1 MKEVVKVFEVVW
13 LFMLVVSSVIAHV
26 AFKVLDDPTTID
38 VVIGAIVLA
47 NIVFRL
53 RMRALSKAI
62 DEETA
67 SINNAAAVLDLLKAT
82 IKRPTSTAPSGTI
95 VDTII
100 VNEK

>member
-1 MKEVVKVFEVVW
+1 MSPLNFDQYP
-13 LFMLVVSSVIAHV
+13 
-26 AFKVLDDPTTID
+26 FKVLDDSTTID

-53 RMRALSKAI
+53 WMRALSKAI
-62 DEETA
+62 DEETTSMSNA
-67 SINNAAAVLDLLKAT
+67 SAVLDV
-82 IKRPTSTAPSGTI
+82 IKMTMKRTTSTTPNGTI